1 MFLTN
6 NSWVGDSLGWVDWGR
21 AIVGLSSVLDISDVT
36 RIGISNI
43 VGHDLCTAIRKSHTV
58 LAVSGISITSLI
70 LAKAGARILV
80 SNTVFISIDSWTII
94 GRLLVAMDR
103 LGWVVR
109 SWVGHNW
116 HHWGWVISWADRSWV
131 SNHWSQL
138 RGHPGDHRWQGNSC
152 LGEDGSWVSH
162 NGSRVVR
169 GGPMDWHMSW
179 SMDSCAV
186 LLSSIGVVHILW
198 GSMWLLG
205 NHSSIGAM
213 RLVHRVADSRGIAVL
228 DHLVV
233 GLVTGSS
240 GDQGSSSS
248 EKSLEYK
255 VGFKLTRFQ
264 IHNEK
269 LYK

>member
-21 AIVGLSSVLDISDVT
+21 AIVGLSSVLDISNVT
-36 RIGISNI
+36 RIGISDV
-43 VGHDLCTAIRKSHTV
+43 VGHNLGAAIRKSHPV
-58 LAVSGISITSLI
+58 LSISGISITSLI
-70 LAKAGARILV
+70 LAKVGTRILV
-80 SNTVFISIDSWTII
+80 SNTVFISIDSWAII
-94 GRLLVAMDR
+94 GRLLVAVDR

-109 SWVGHNW
+109 CWVGHNW
-116 HHWGWVISWADRSWV
+116 HHRGWVISWADRSWV
-131 SNHWSQL
+131 RNHWSQL

-152 LGEDGSWVSH
+152 LGEDRSWVSH

-186 LLSSIGVVHILW
+186 LLSSIWVMHILW

-205 NHSSIGAM
+205 NHSSVGAM
-213 RLVHRVADSRGIAVL
+213 RLVHRVADSRGISVL

-240 GDQGSSSS
+240 GDQSSSGS
-248 EKSLEYK
+248 KKSLEHK
-255 VGFKLTRFQ
+255 DSFNLKHFK
-264 IHNEK
+264 
-269 LYK
+269 